1 MGHPLKMTS
10 PVSGLKEPYQEVDTT
25 GEDHEKRNQNAQSII
40 TMYGDPHSAL
50 ADARG

>member
-1 MGHPLKMTS
+1 MTS
-10 PVSGLKEPYQEVDTT
+10 PVSGFKKEPGCAGYTT